1 MTPIPMA
8 TSPWLFRGPT
18 ERLCR
23 ALAADMNNSVAP
35 TGHRL
40 GPDPD
45 AKQGRVPLNFKS
57 TRKGVISCFNIVA
70 PLYEKFAPFPYV
82 NPTWQLELIVFFT
95 ARAEQMALTNDPAPS
110 IERLVERARR
120 CVVAYGGILC
130 HILAIISEVEVPAM
144 VSLSFTGGA
153 TPHLA
158 FGSTI
163 NANQLVPRTP
173 GSMKK
178 RLRSLRRKDLRQFN
192 PDIAFRLSPQIKIA
206 LAGEELSLAEMVPS
220 LVALSDRIPGTV
232 QKIDWSA
239 VHRLLSNGAFP
250 GRRRHLQRDPASSP
264 STDLLRT
271 RLPAGRTYTQA
282 PNLVQA
288 GINIDFEEQHW
299 PDYLET
305 VVLLHLRRLDIS
317 NLSGALKYLKT
328 PALEELALVDGGE
341 DTLPPFHS
349 LLDRS
354 SCSLR
359 RLCRIW
365 SRSTAQTT
373 TKILQ
378 SSSRITELIVIGG
391 GEVDALVETLAL
403 CLIFI
408 GCERGNCVDYQ
419 ACLQMLESR
428 RTTENCALRSA
439 ALLVADGPKPELA
452 TILLMRGGDRA
463 DIRCTTLPNKD
474 TRLSF
479 FIQSRVPA

>member
-1 MTPIPMA
+1 MTPIPMP
-8 TSPWLFRGPT
+8 TPPWLFRGPT

-35 TGHRL
+35 NWVQGTDLDLTLMRSKVAHEKVSFHVSISSRL
-40 GPDPD
+40 CIKIRPMPIREPNLAIG
-45 AKQGRVPLNFKS
+45 A
-57 TRKGVISCFNIVA
+57 NIH
-70 PLYEKFAPFPYV
+70 P
-82 NPTWQLELIVFFT
+82 ELILFLT
-95 ARAEQMALTNDPAPS
+95 ARAEQTALTNDPAP
-110 IERLVERARR
+110 
-120 CVVAYGGILC
+120 CVVAYGGIC

-173 GSMKK
+173 GSMKE
-178 RLRSLRRKDLRQFN
+178 RLRCLCEKDLRQFN
-192 PDIAFRLSPQIKIA
+192 PDIAFRLSPQIRIA
-206 LAGEELSLAEMVPS
+206 LAGEELSLGLTAAEMVPS

-232 QKIDWSA
+232 QTIDWSA

-299 PDYLET
+299 PDNLET
-305 VVLLHLRRLDIS
+305 VVLLHLRRLYIS
-317 NLSGALKYLKT
+317 KSGALKYLKA

-391 GEVDALVETLAL
+391 GEVDALVATLAVSSL
-403 CLIFI
+403 
-408 GCERGNCVDYQ
+408 
-419 ACLQMLESR
+419 
-428 RTTENCALRSA
+428 
-439 ALLVADGPKPELA
+439 PET
-452 TILLMRGGDRA
+452 TIL
-463 DIRCTTLPNKD
+463 
-474 TRLSF
+474 TRSPVVSHLH
-479 FIQSRVPA
+479 RM